1 MSKKK
6 RLTNIDANIDKG
18 SRLTDTRQ
26 KGLFKFCI
34 ERCLDN
40 RYSFAKLKPEAIRIL
55 DRFIADTVGRQMT
68 ISQVE
73 SEFLRTKGKV
83 SEREII
89 AGVEREIFHLGKDR
103 NKFRI
108 FGYYNEDGYFVIH
121 RIDPKHQYHKE

>member
-1 MSKKK
+1 
-6 RLTNIDANIDKG
+6 
-18 SRLTDTRQ
+18 
-26 KGLFKFCI
+26 
-34 ERCLDN
+34 
-40 RYSFAKLKPEAIRIL
+40 
-55 DRFIADTVGRQMT
+55 MT

-89 AGVEREIFHLGKDR
+89 AGVEREIFHLGKNR

-121 RIDPKHQYHKE
+121 RIDPKHQYHKVKSPRNRAFFVEKYCNLYGIYTIM

>member
-6 RLTNIDANIDKG
+6 LTTIVSNINKG

-40 RYSFAKLKPEAIRIL
+40 KYSFAKLKPEAIKML
-55 DRFIADTVGRQMT
+55 DKFIADTVGREMT

-73 SEFLRTKGKV
+73 SEFLRKKGKV
-83 SEREII
+83 SEKEVI
-89 AGVEREIFHLGKDR
+89 AGVERDVFHLGKDR

-121 RIDPKHQYHKE
+121 RIDPKHRYHKE